1 MAENYQKILEKVIEK
16 NSALGIKPRLL
27 LHVCCAPCSSYV
39 LEFIQSHFDI
49 TAYFYNPNISSKEEF
64 EKREKEL
71 KRFVK
76 EFRAEAEIETAP
88 YDHGEFLEI
97 AKGKELFPEGG
108 ERCFDCYRLRLEKT
122 AEQAKT
128 GGFDLFTTTLSIS
141 PHKNAEKLN
150 EIGRELSE
158 KYGVDYLFSDFK
170 KNNGYKRSCEL
181 SKEYSLYR
189 QSFCGCEFSRAE
201 AEQKNLL

>member
-1 MAENYQKILEKVIEK
+1 MAENYQKVLEKVIEK
-16 NSALGIKPRLL
+16 NSALGIKPKLL

-49 TAYFYNPNISSKEEF
+49 TTYFYNPNISSKEEF

-71 KRFVK
+71 RRFVR
-76 EFRAEAEIETAP
+76 EFRSEAKIETAP
-88 YDHGEFLEI
+88 YDHDEFLNI
-97 AKGKELFPEGG
+97 AKEKELFPEGG
-108 ERCFDCYRLRLEKT
+108 ERCFECYRLRLEKT
-122 AEQAKT
+122 AQRAKM

-141 PHKNAEKLN
+141 PHKNAQKLN
-150 EIGRELSE
+150 EIGKELSG
-158 KYGVDYLFSDFK
+158 KYGVDYLFSNFK

-189 QSFCGCEFSRAE
+189 QSFCGCEFSRIA